1 MMAAREIMT
10 KDVITISGSATVAEA
25 VELMKEKGLRSL
37 IVERRNED
45 DSYGMVTET
54 DIVYKVAAY
63 GHDPKEMRVYQIMT
77 KPCIV
82 ITPELGVEYV
92 ARLFSNTKIRRA
104 PVVQGRLLGVIS
116 ISDILRKSDFVEKP
130 KTDFYGYSSYMDDPE
145 VLQEREYDI

>member
-1 MMAAREIMT
+1 MMTAREIMT
-10 KDVITISGSATVAEA
+10 KDVITIRGSATVAEA
-25 VELMKEKGLRSL
+25 VELMKEKGLRAL

-45 DSYGMVTET
+45 DPYGMVTET

-82 ITPELGVEYV
+82 ATPELGVEYV
-92 ARLFSNTKIRRA
+92 ARLFANTKTRRA

-116 ISDILRKSDFVEKP
+116 VSDILRKSDFVEKP

-145 VLQEREYDI
+145 VLQEREYDV